1 MKRLAATIAV
11 LIAVSALASGADA
24 GSIAIDRCPGTTG
37 MCLRAVRI
45 AVQKAKGMPL
55 KGDVLYAKDFGPVLV
70 EKYKAKPLPI
80 RDPKKA
86 PIGAIIVYDSAAK
99 SKNPAGHVEI
109 KTKIG
114 YVSDHISKQPYPGPV
129 KGIYLL

>member
-1 MKRLAATIAV
+1 MKALIVSLVLLFGIAES
-11 LIAVSALASGADA
+11 SANDA
-24 GSIAIDRCPGTTG
+24 GSIAIARCPDTTG
-37 MCLRAVRI
+37 RCLKAVRI

-70 EKYKAKPLPI
+70 RKYKAKKLPI
-80 RDPKKA
+80 SCPKKA
-86 PIGAIIVYDSAAK
+86 PVGAIIVYGPWKK
-99 SKNPAGHVEI
+99 SRTRAGHVEI
-109 KTKIG
+109 KTVRG